1 MNKKKNQTTEENFA
15 LALQNHKKNNLQIAK
30 KLYKETLKSSPYY
43 EGVHSNLGILYNQLG
58 EHQKAMNCYEKAIK
72 IQPNNSAAYNNL
84 GNTLKELGE
93 YQKAISSYEKAIQ
106 INTNYTDAYYNLGI
120 ILSELGEY
128 QKAMSS
134 YEKAIQINPNYANAY
149 YNLGNTLKELGEYQK
164 AMSSYEKVIQ
174 INPNH
179 IDAHNNLGIIFNELG
194 ENQKAMSC
202 YEKAIQ
208 INHNYIDAHNN
219 LGIIFKELGEYQKA
233 MSSYEKVIQINPNYA
248 NAYYNLGIIFK
259 ELGEYQKAMSSYEKA
274 IQINPNHID
283 AHNNLG
289 NILNELG
296 ENQKALNS
304 YEKAIK
310 IEPENLT
317 SHWLSMNTFPV
328 IYNNFEEIDQYRKNF
343 LKSIKKVNLLLDTQS
358 KYSKKQLV
366 NAIKSSTNF
375 YLHYQGKDVLEL
387 QQHYAHLIEQI
398 TQNIYQEFHK
408 ERKKNISSKYIKIGF
423 VSSFFRSHTVSKLF
437 KNWILKLDQ
446 KYFKRF
452 VYYVDNKFDHTT
464 NEIKQNVDYFF
475 NHTDVDQLINQISH
489 DNLDVLIYLDIG
501 MRPIIQIL
509 SSLRLAPIQCNTWG
523 HPVTSGFKNIDYYFS
538 SELMEDQNSQK
549 YYSENLIMLPNL
561 GINYDFP
568 NLSNIKKPNILNK
581 SNTTIFL
588 NLQSLFKLLPQDD
601 HIYLDILKKNSDCC
615 FWFIHGKKISVTSI
629 FKERISKLFKKEGY
643 DFEKYSYFHPR
654 CSQEEFFGLIEES
667 DIILDSFNWS
677 GGNTSL
683 EAISLNKP
691 IVTYPSA
698 FMRGRHTYGILKIL
712 DIEETIAISKKNY
725 VEIAVKL
732 ANDKNFRNS
741 IVDKIKKNKNKLF
754 NDDKPLKFLEEVI
767 RKKLI

>member
-1 MNKKKNQTTEENFA
+1 MNKKKDLTIDENFA

-30 KLYKETLKSSPYY
+30 KLYNEILKSNPYY
-43 EGVHSNLGILYNQLG
+43 EGAHSNLGILYNQLG
-58 EHQKAMNCYEKAIK
+58 KHQKAINYF
-72 IQPNNSAAYNNL
+72 
-84 GNTLKELGE
+84 
-93 YQKAISSYEKAIQ
+93 EKAIQ
-106 INTNYTDAYYNLGI
+106 INPNNLAAYYNLGI
-120 ILSELGEY
+120 ILNELGES
-128 QKAMSS
+128 QKAISCYEKAIQIS
-134 YEKAIQINPNYANAY
+134 PNNSAVYYNLGNTLKKLGESQKAINCYEKAIQINPN
-149 YNLGNTLKELGEYQK
+149 
-164 AMSSYEKVIQ
+164 
-174 INPNH
+174 H
-179 IDAHNNLGIIFNELG
+179 IHAHNNLGIIL
-194 ENQKAMSC
+194 
-202 YEKAIQ
+202 
-208 INHNYIDAHNN
+208 
-219 LGIIFKELGEYQKA
+219 KELGQSKKA
-233 MSSYEKVIQINPNYA
+233 ISC
-248 NAYYNLGIIFK
+248 
-259 ELGEYQKAMSSYEKA
+259 YEKA

-283 AHNNLG
+283 TYNNLG
-289 NILNELG
+289 NIHNELG
-296 ENQKALNS
+296 ESKKAIS
-304 YEKAIK
+304 CYEKAIK

-328 IYNNFEEIDQYRKNF
+328 IYKNFEEIDQYRKNF
-343 LKSIKKVNLLLDTQS
+343 IKSIKKVNLLLDAQS
-358 KYSKKQLV
+358 KYSKNQLV
-366 NAIKSSTNF
+366 NAINSSTNF

-387 QQHYAHLIEQI
+387 QQRYAHLIEKI

-408 ERKKNISSKYIKIGF
+408 ERKKNISTKYIKIGF
-423 VSSFFRSHTVSKLF
+423 VSSFFKSHTVSKLF
-437 KNWILKLDQ
+437 KNWILKLDP

-452 VYYVDNKFDHTT
+452 VYYVGNELDHTT
-464 NEIKQNVDYFF
+464 NEIKKNVDYFF
-475 NHTDVDQLINQISH
+475 NHTEVDRLINQIFQ

-501 MRPIIQIL
+501 MKPIIQIL
-509 SSLRLAPIQCNTWG
+509 SSLRLSPIQCNTWG

-549 YYSENLIMLPNL
+549 NYSENLIMLPNL

-581 SNTTIFL
+581 SNSTIFL

-601 HIYLDILKKNSDCC
+601 HIYLDILKKNSNCC
-615 FWFIHGKKISVTSI
+615 FWFIHGKNNSVTSI

-643 DFEKYSYFHPR
+643 NFEKYSYFHPR

-691 IVTYPSA
+691 IVTYPST

-712 DIEETIAISKKNY
+712 DIDETIAISKKNY

-732 ANDKNFRNS
+732 ANEKNFRNS

-754 NDDKPLKFLEEVI
+754 NDDISLKFLEEVI
-767 RKKLI
+767 RKKLS

>member
-134 YEKAIQINPNYANAY
+134 YEKVIQINPNYANAY

-259 ELGEYQKAMSSYEKA
+259 ELGEYQKAMSSYEKV

>member
-134 YEKAIQINPNYANAY
+134 YEKVIQINPNYANAY

>member
-1 MNKKKNQTTEENFA
+1 MKKKKNQTTEENFA

-106 INTNYTDAYYNLGI
+106 INTNYVDAYYNLGI

-134 YEKAIQINPNYANAY
+134 YEKVIQINPNYANAY

-248 NAYYNLGIIFK
+248 NAYYNLGNTLK
-259 ELGEYQKAMSSYEKA
+259 ELGEYQKAMSSYEKV

>member
-106 INTNYTDAYYNLGI
+106 INTNYVDAYYNLGI

-219 LGIIFKELGEYQKA
+219 LAIIFKELGEYQKA

>member
-30 KLYKETLKSSPYY
+30 KLYKETLKSSPFY

-106 INTNYTDAYYNLGI
+106 INTNYVDAYYNLGI

>member
-106 INTNYTDAYYNLGI
+106 INTNYVDAYYNLGI

>member
-1 MNKKKNQTTEENFA
+1 MNKKKNLTRDENFA

-30 KLYKETLKSSPYY
+30 KLYNEILKSSPYY
-43 EGVHSNLGILYNQLG
+43 EGAQSNLGILYNQLG
-58 EHQKAMNCYEKAIK
+58 EHQKAKNCLEKV
-72 IQPNNSAAYNNL
+72 
-84 GNTLKELGE
+84 
-93 YQKAISSYEKAIQ
+93 IQ
-106 INTNYTDAYYNLGI
+106 INPNNLAAYYNLGI
-120 ILSELGEY
+120 ILHELGEN
-128 QKAMSS
+128 QKAISY
-134 YEKAIQINPNYANAY
+134 YEKAIQINPNNSAVY
-149 YNLGNTLKELGEYQK
+149 YNLGNTLKELGENQK
-164 AMSSYEKVIQ
+164 AISCYENAIQ

-179 IDAHNNLGIIFNELG
+179 IDAHNNLGIILKELG
-194 ENQKAMSC
+194 ENQKAISC
-202 YEKAIQ
+202 
-208 INHNYIDAHNN
+208 
-219 LGIIFKELGEYQKA
+219 
-233 MSSYEKVIQINPNYA
+233 YEKVIQINPNFA

-259 ELGEYQKAMSSYEKA
+259 ELGENQKAISCYEKV
-274 IQINPNHID
+274 IQINPNNID
-283 AHNNLG
+283 AYNNLG
-289 NILNELG
+289 NILNQLG
-296 ENQKALNS
+296 ENQKAIIC

-328 IYNNFEEIDQYRKNF
+328 IYKNFEEIDQYRKNF
-343 LKSIKKVNLLLDTQS
+343 IKNIKKVNLLLDAQL
-358 KYSKKQLV
+358 KFSKKQLV
-366 NAIKSSTNF
+366 NAINSSTNF

-398 TQNIYQEFHK
+398 TQNIYQEFHT
-408 ERKKNISSKYIKIGF
+408 ERKKNISTKYIKIGF
-423 VSSFFRSHTVSKLF
+423 VSSFFKSHTVSKLF

-446 KYFKRF
+446 KFFKRF
-452 VYYVDNKFDHTT
+452 VYYVGNKFDHTT
-464 NEIKQNVDYFF
+464 NEIKKNVDYFF
-475 NHTDVDQLINQISH
+475 NHTDVDQLINQISQ

-501 MRPIIQIL
+501 MKPIIQIL

-568 NLSNIKKPNILNK
+568 NLSNIKNPNILKK

-601 HIYLDILKKNSDCC
+601 HIYLDILKKNSNCC
-615 FWFIHGKKISVTSI
+615 FWFIHGKNNSVTSI

-643 DFEKYSYFHPR
+643 NFEKYSYFHPR
-654 CSQEEFFGLIEES
+654 CRQEEFFGLIEES

-691 IVTYPSA
+691 IVTYPST

-712 DIEETIAISKKNY
+712 DIDETIAISKKNY
-725 VEIAVKL
+725 VKIAVKL
-732 ANDKNFRNS
+732 ANEKNFRNS
-741 IVDKIKKNKNKLF
+741 IINKIKKNKNKLF

-767 RKKLI
+767 RKKLR

>member
-106 INTNYTDAYYNLGI
+106 INTNYVDAYYNLGI

-134 YEKAIQINPNYANAY
+134 YEKVIQINPNYANAY

>member
-1 MNKKKNQTTEENFA
+1 MNKKKDLTIDENFA
-15 LALQNHKKNNLQIAK
+15 LALENHKKNNLQIAK
-30 KLYKETLKSSPYY
+30 KLYNEILKSNPYY
-43 EGVHSNLGILYNQLG
+43 EGAHSNLGILYNQLG
-58 EHQKAMNCYEKAIK
+58 KHQKAINYF
-72 IQPNNSAAYNNL
+72 
-84 GNTLKELGE
+84 
-93 YQKAISSYEKAIQ
+93 EKAIQ
-106 INTNYTDAYYNLGI
+106 INPNNLAAYYNLGI
-120 ILSELGEY
+120 ILNELGES
-128 QKAMSS
+128 QKAISCYEKAIQIS
-134 YEKAIQINPNYANAY
+134 PNNSAVYYNLGNTLKKLGESQKAISCYEKAIQINPN
-149 YNLGNTLKELGEYQK
+149 
-164 AMSSYEKVIQ
+164 
-174 INPNH
+174 H
-179 IDAHNNLGIIFNELG
+179 IHAHNNLGIIL
-194 ENQKAMSC
+194 
-202 YEKAIQ
+202 
-208 INHNYIDAHNN
+208 
-219 LGIIFKELGEYQKA
+219 KELGQSKKA
-233 MSSYEKVIQINPNYA
+233 ISC
-248 NAYYNLGIIFK
+248 
-259 ELGEYQKAMSSYEKA
+259 YEKA

-289 NILNELG
+289 IILKELGQSKKAISCYEKAIQINPNFANAYYNLGIIFKELGQSKKAISCYEKAIQINPNHIDTYNNLGNIHNELG
-296 ENQKALNS
+296 ESKKAIS
-304 YEKAIK
+304 CYEKAIK

-328 IYNNFEEIDQYRKNF
+328 IYKNFEEIDQYRKNF
-343 LKSIKKVNLLLDTQS
+343 IKSIKKVNLLLDAQS
-358 KYSKKQLV
+358 KYSKNQLV
-366 NAIKSSTNF
+366 NAINSSTNF

-387 QQHYAHLIEQI
+387 QQRYAHLIEKI

-408 ERKKNISSKYIKIGF
+408 ERKKNISTKYIKIGF
-423 VSSFFRSHTVSKLF
+423 VSSFFKSHTVSKLF
-437 KNWILKLDQ
+437 KNWILKLDP

-452 VYYVDNKFDHTT
+452 VYYVGNELDHTT
-464 NEIKQNVDYFF
+464 NEIKKNVDYFF
-475 NHTDVDQLINQISH
+475 NHTEVDRLINQIFQ

-501 MRPIIQIL
+501 MKPIIQIL
-509 SSLRLAPIQCNTWG
+509 SSLRLSPIQCNTWG

-549 YYSENLIMLPNL
+549 NYSENLIMLPNL

-581 SNTTIFL
+581 SNSTIFL

-601 HIYLDILKKNSDCC
+601 HIYLDILKKNSNCC
-615 FWFIHGKKISVTSI
+615 FWFIHGKNNSVTSI

-643 DFEKYSYFHPR
+643 NFKKYSYFHPR

-691 IVTYPSA
+691 IVTYPST

-712 DIEETIAISKKNY
+712 DIDETIAISKKNY

-732 ANDKNFRNS
+732 ANEKNFRNS

-754 NDDKPLKFLEEVI
+754 NDDISLKFLEEVI
-767 RKKLI
+767 RKKLN